1 MSLASLNVI
10 VIKKI
15 NNSSHIF
22 KSTPE
27 GAVPLL
33 VESTELGVEGT
44 LKVVPG
50 RGLAQSPVEDGA
62 GCWITAAAD
71 SGAESRL
78 CHPSLPGHGTF
89 RRKSLSGHCLA
100 SLSMEAS
107 CWSHRLS
114 VCRRGGRRRREDPL
128 GMMGEGREVCLL
140 AFLDGLLGLSRPRM
154 PCWLLQRLRWGQE
167 GENIVRGRCCLMIR
181 VVALP
186 HAPDFHLHLSPWLA
200 PASPWHLLKG

>member
-1 MSLASLNVI
+1 MSLTSLNVT

-33 VESTELGVEGT
+33 VESTELGVEGAV
-44 LKVVPG
+44 KVVPG

-62 GCWITAAAD
+62 GCWLTAAAD
-71 SGAESRL
+71 SGAESWL
-78 CHPSLPGHGTF
+78 CHPSLPGHGTLS
-89 RRKSLSGHCLA
+89 RKSLSGRSLA

-107 CWSHRLS
+107 CWSQRLS
-114 VCRRGGRRRREDPL
+114 VSGGDRRRKEDSL

-140 AFLDGLLGLSRPRM
+140 AFLDGLLSLSRPRM
-154 PCWLLQRLRWGQE
+154 PCLLPQRLGWGQE
-167 GENIVRGRCCLMIR
+167 RENIARGRCCLMIR
-181 VVALP
+181 VMALP
-186 HAPDFHLHLSPWLA
+186 HAPDFHLHLSPWLG
-200 PASPWHLLKG
+200 PASAWHLLKG

>member
-1 MSLASLNVI
+1 MSLASLNVT
-10 VIKKI
+10 VIKKT

-33 VESTELGVEGT
+33 VESTGLGVEGA

-50 RGLAQSPVEDGA
+50 RGLAPSPVEDGA

-89 RRKSLSGHCLA
+89 SRKSLSGHCLA

-107 CWSHRLS
+107 FWSHRLS
-114 VCRRGGRRRREDPL
+114 VCRGRGRRRREDPL

-140 AFLDGLLGLSRPRM
+140 AFLDGPRM
-154 PCWLLQRLRWGQE
+154 PCWLLQRLGWGQE
-167 GENIVRGRCCLMIR
+167 RENIARGRCCLMIR
-181 VVALP
+181 VAALP

-200 PASPWHLLKG
+200 PASRWHLLKG